1 MSSDSL
7 LPTSPFSSATFK
19 PMPRFDIPNGYHK
32 NQVKSSNPIWDM
44 CKIKNK
50 TSSTNMDI
58 WCSGCNVEF
67 PKTNSSRWTS
77 HLTSCKGW
85 VGTKELST
93 FLNHKSQQSARLI
106 TISLEKQ
113 DLLEATNAVVGWD
126 DSIGES
132 NNFFPP
138 KQVEDMICRLVLLL
152 LIKFGISFAIVDSE
166 LFCELMT
173 KFAQVHRA
181 KQVSLAFTG
190 PNRKSLVSEH
200 LPKLLSETKK
210 CVATNLLPYIPV
222 YSYELSIDG
231 YSTKTSPRHN
241 IIIMCHGRSYYL
253 GCIPTLTVCADAV
266 HLASV
271 VLFAKSEVDKMILSN
286 KDENLQGLVEQP
298 KLLEVASRIIW
309 LTMDGA
315 AVNDAAVEEVK
326 KELPQF
332 YIFSNHCI
340 THSINLLLKDFLKH
354 QWVNDLIAPV
364 KTLISVFK
372 NHSQVASMLK
382 EAGGAAIKS
391 FPVTRFA
398 YFIITLKRLIDSLPT
413 MRIVVNGIA
422 YQTKIERTATAQ
434 TRQKLLDCKDIVDNK
449 EPYRSF
455 WNDSKVLLSV
465 ASPFFNILRISDQC
479 CSGFTSFAH
488 FAFTTAR
495 GQMKRKFFETTK
507 RINDE
512 EDNCVYSRETVEF
525 RIAEFDVDV
534 SDRIRY
540 ISTQGVIIA
549 RLLNPSLRLKNVEL
563 FSNPLVVQPLKDF
576 LRTILHYSNELLDEL
591 NLYISKPTLFEKE
604 AESKAPHEW
613 WSEVGSSR
621 FPHLAQVAA
630 RIVQST
636 GSSSLTERQWS
647 MLDYQFDKRRLR
659 MSDEN
664 MDAVMNIQYNY
675 PALTQQPRLMTLTA
689 FKSSIFS
696 EESSIMT
703 ELQIHCEK
711 RSIVDTN
718 LLEADSFI
726 DSNDVILDL
735 DLGSDEEDVVN
746 DTFPQHEEE
755 VPDLL
760 VEPVNLLEGIDED
773 MDEELLLAC
782 VSSEAGKKRKK
793 NGRKNAK
800 KKN

>member
-1 MSSDSL
+1 
-7 LPTSPFSSATFK
+7 
-19 PMPRFDIPNGYHK
+19 
-32 NQVKSSNPIWDM
+32 
-44 CKIKNK
+44 
-50 TSSTNMDI
+50 
-58 WCSGCNVEF
+58 
-67 PKTNSSRWTS
+67 
-77 HLTSCKGW
+77 
-85 VGTKELST
+85 
-93 FLNHKSQQSARLI
+93 
-106 TISLEKQ
+106 
-113 DLLEATNAVVGWD
+113 
-126 DSIGES
+126 
-132 NNFFPP
+132 
-138 KQVEDMICRLVLLL
+138 
-152 LIKFGISFAIVDSE
+152 
-166 LFCELMT
+166 
-173 KFAQVHRA
+173 
-181 KQVSLAFTG
+181 
-190 PNRKSLVSEH
+190 
-200 LPKLLSETKK
+200 
-210 CVATNLLPYIPV
+210 
-222 YSYELSIDG
+222 
-231 YSTKTSPRHN
+231 
-241 IIIMCHGRSYYL
+241 
-253 GCIPTLTVCADAV
+253 
-266 HLASV
+266 
-271 VLFAKSEVDKMILSN
+271 
-286 KDENLQGLVEQP
+286 
-298 KLLEVASRIIW
+298 
-309 LTMDGA
+309 
-315 AVNDAAVEEVK
+315 
-326 KELPQF
+326 
-332 YIFSNHCI
+332 
-340 THSINLLLKDFLKH
+340 
-354 QWVNDLIAPV
+354 
-364 KTLISVFK
+364 
-372 NHSQVASMLK
+372 
-382 EAGGAAIKS
+382 
-391 FPVTRFA
+391 
-398 YFIITLKRLIDSLPT
+398 
-413 MRIVVNGIA
+413 
-422 YQTKIERTATAQ
+422 
-434 TRQKLLDCKDIVDNK
+434 
-449 EPYRSF
+449 
-455 WNDSKVLLSV
+455 
-465 ASPFFNILRISDQC
+465 
-479 CSGFTSFAH
+479 
-488 FAFTTAR
+488 
-495 GQMKRKFFETTK
+495 MKRKFFETTK

-793 NGRKNAK
+793 NGRKECQEEKLNTCFELVSHESESDESLFLGLLH
-800 KKN
+800 